1 MDRFNKIILAF
12 AVLITAGA
20 FAVDAQVVRRATN
33 AQVQTLLNRIETN
46 TDLFRGEMDR
56 RLDNSRINGTQTED
70 MVSKYLAAFEN
81 STDDLRNNF
90 ADRDNTNDDVQS
102 ILNYAWYLDDFMRK
116 NRLGTSAES
125 RWRNIRTDLN
135 TLARFYQVSW
145 NWNRTTPPYAVNH
158 WQTMPQAGW
167 AIRANQNQM
176 RSLITAL
183 ETKTDRYRASMDRRL
198 DNSRLDNTRTED
210 RISDYIAAF
219 ENATDELKNNYN
231 ARRHTADD
239 ATKVLKFGWYIDDFM
254 RRNRLG
260 VASERQWTSIRTD
273 LNTLANYYTVSW
285 NWNQTAPFPA
295 NYWAQQNRADNR
307 LTGTFRLNTGLS
319 DNVTTAIDAA
329 LRNDRA
335 NDRPRLKM
343 SLERRLAS
351 PQDLAISK
359 EGTSVTMAT
368 NLSAPV
374 TFIADGSVR
383 TETNP
388 RGATSRTTATM
399 DQNMLTISTE
409 GDRSNDFW
417 ITLSPMSNQR
427 VKMTR
432 KIYLENRNET
442 ISVSSVYDQ
451 ISPVATWPTVN
462 NRPNWGNTS
471 TTGNFYIPNGT
482 RLTTTL
488 QNRIA
493 TNVSQAGDRFTLE
506 VTSPNQYR
514 GAIITGRIAQAE
526 SSGRVSGR
534 ANLAMEFESIRYG
547 NRTYS
552 FAGVIDSAR
561 EADGDVISINN
572 EGEVRDG
579 NQTTRTVTRAGIG
592 ALLGALIGAIADG
605 GSGAAI
611 GAGVGAGAGAGT
623 VLIQGRDNLQLE
635 QGSEFMITASAP
647 NAVGVR

>member
-1 MDRFNKIILAF
+1 
-12 AVLITAGA
+12 
-20 FAVDAQVVRRATN
+20 
-33 AQVQTLLNRIETN
+33 
-46 TDLFRGEMDR
+46 
-56 RLDNSRINGTQTED
+56 
-70 MVSKYLAAFEN
+70 
-81 STDDLRNNF
+81 
-90 ADRDNTNDDVQS
+90 
-102 ILNYAWYLDDFMRK
+102 
-116 NRLGTSAES
+116 
-125 RWRNIRTDLN
+125 
-135 TLARFYQVSW
+135 
-145 NWNRTTPPYAVNH
+145 
-158 WQTMPQAGW
+158 
-167 AIRANQNQM
+167 
-176 RSLITAL
+176 
-183 ETKTDRYRASMDRRL
+183 
-198 DNSRLDNTRTED
+198 
-210 RISDYIAAF
+210 
-219 ENATDELKNNYN
+219 
-231 ARRHTADD
+231 
-239 ATKVLKFGWYIDDFM
+239 
-254 RRNRLG
+254 
-260 VASERQWTSIRTD
+260 
-273 LNTLANYYTVSW
+273 
-285 NWNQTAPFPA
+285 
-295 NYWAQQNRADNR
+295 
-307 LTGTFRLNTGLS
+307 
-319 DNVTTAIDAA
+319 
-329 LRNDRA
+329 
-335 NDRPRLKM
+335 
-343 SLERRLAS
+343 
-351 PQDLAISK
+351 
-359 EGTSVTMAT
+359 MAT

-388 RGATSRTTATM
+388 RGAISRTTATM

-514 GAIITGRIAQAE
+514 GAIITGRITQAE

-534 ANLAMEFESIRYG
+534 ANLAMEFESIRYR
-547 NRTYS
+547 NRAYS

-647 NAVGVR
+647 PNAVGVR